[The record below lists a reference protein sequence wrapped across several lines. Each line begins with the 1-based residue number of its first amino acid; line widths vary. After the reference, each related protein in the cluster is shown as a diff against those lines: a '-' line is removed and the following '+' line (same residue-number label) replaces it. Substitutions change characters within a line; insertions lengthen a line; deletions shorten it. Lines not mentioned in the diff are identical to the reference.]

1 MSASWAQLLLTLS
14 LVIIFLGFLIWG
26 IRTGQFRNIE
36 EPKYRIFD
44 DKGEG
49 EEKVNEQTE
58 NKEGQG

>member
-14 LVIIFLGFLIWG
+14 LAVIFLGFLIWG

-44 DKGEG
+44 DKGEE

-58 NKEGQG
+58 EKEG